1 MMETAEPPPSLR
13 LVVVATLIIASAE
26 WREHDTVSPPLRI
39 GAVGVKGQKDHF
51 QPLDLPATGRFTL
64 KE

>member
-1 MMETAEPPPSLR
+1 MMATAEPPPSLR
-13 LVVVATLIIASAE
+13 LLVNAALITASAE
-26 WREHDTVSPPLRI
+26 RREHDAVPPPLRI
-39 GAVGVKGQKDHF
+39 GAVGVKGQKEHF